1 MGHIGSSQCCSSLRL
16 AILSIKDNTSM
27 HVNLTGEQLRPI
39 LTSGMVP
46 GTPSDSDL
54 WYTLHYLSSILTAIA
69 MDDAGRN
76 FTNVEWL
83 MQ

>member
-1 MGHIGSSQCCSSLRL
+1 MR
-16 AILSIKDNTSM
+16 A
-27 HVNLTGEQLRPI
+27 NLTGEQLRHN

-46 GTPSDSDL
+46 GIPSDSDL
-54 WYTLHYLSSILTAIA
+54 WYTFHYLSSILTAIA